1 MTSPTSAAALKSRMV
16 SILREKFGLPEDE
29 VLSGAT
35 FDELDIDSLVLVE
48 LGLIL
53 RKELG
58 VEMAEGDLKAS
69 FRIDDAVAAVEAKRA
84 MV

>member
-1 MTSPTSAAALKSRMV
+1 MTTPTSFDLKARLV
-16 SILREKFGLPEDE
+16 AILGEKFGLPEDE

-48 LGLIL
+48 LSLIL

-58 VEMAEGDLKAS
+58 VDLAEGDLDSS